1 MELRVLRY
9 FLTIVETGSVTKAA
23 EVVRVAQ
30 PSLSRQLR
38 GLEGDLGMK
47 LFDRGGKQMVLT
59 AAGRRFLPL
68 ARDLVALSLIHI

>member
-1 MELRVLRY
+1 MEIRVLRY

-38 GLEGDLGMK
+38 AAWKGP
-47 LFDRGGKQMVLT
+47 GG
-59 AAGRRFLPL
+59 
-68 ARDLVALSLIHI
+68 